1 MHISNE
7 YPFLDVRITV
17 RSFRASYRALVDTGF
32 DGHLIAPVSNAA
44 NLGVAD
50 SHAEW
55 NLADGTTI
63 LLPEYRGG
71 IEIAGLGTTFMA
83 RIILMGEE
91 CLLGQGIIRQLKV
104 TFDHG
109 TQVMVET

>member
-1 MHISNE
+1 MHISHE

-17 RSFRASYRALVDTGF
+17 RSFRASCRALVDTGF
-32 DGHLIAPVSNAA
+32 DGHLTVPVPIAA
-44 NLGVAD
+44 NWGVAD

-71 IEIAGLGTTFMA
+71 IEIASLGTTFMA

-109 TQVMVET
+109 T

>member
-1 MHISNE
+1 
-7 YPFLDVRITV
+7 VRITV
-17 RSFRASYRALVDTGF
+17 RAFRTSYRALVDTGF
-32 DGHLIAPVSNAA
+32 DGHLTLPISFAA
-44 NLGVAD
+44 SLGAAD
-50 SHAEW
+50 LYAQW
-55 NLADGTTI
+55 TLADGTPI
-63 LLPEYRGG
+63 HLPEYRGG
-71 IEIAGLGTTFMA
+71 IEKAGLGATFMA